1 MYKNGLFKNCI
12 ITHHFRIRFFSR
24 ALFRELSDQYNSEYV
39 DKMICEILDSK
50 YNIKNV
56 RKKIKKLIN
65 QENQRIAF
73 DDDLFLVLNKGSLIT
88 IRPH

>member
-1 MYKNGLFKNCI
+1 MYKIGLFKNCI

-24 ALFRELSDQYNSEYV
+24 VLKKELSDQYNSEYA

-73 DDDLFLVLNKGSLIT
+73 NDDLFLVLNNESLIT